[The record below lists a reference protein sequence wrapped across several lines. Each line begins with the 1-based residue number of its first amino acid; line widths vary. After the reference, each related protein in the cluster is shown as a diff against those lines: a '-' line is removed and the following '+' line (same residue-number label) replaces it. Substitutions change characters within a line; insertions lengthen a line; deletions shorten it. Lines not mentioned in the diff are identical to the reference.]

1 MADAIQLALAPCNGD
16 PEPLGIVD
24 GVRTWRARSFDPAFT
39 AHAPAPLARGWYRLR
54 AEIDCRSGDVAG
66 PRIYVPD
73 ASGAFSE
80 RRSIE
85 MRREGHGFV
94 AEVFVEAGTRTLRF
108 DPSRNPC
115 EFRCEHVEASAMAQ
129 ASQPFPSS
137 PRSKGPR
144 ERLHALLA
152 KFRRGPLRTPVPAR
166 PPERRERVLAG
177 IDRRG
182 VGLEIGPSHD
192 PIAPKREGFNVHVI
206 DHASR
211 EELRRKY
218 ASHPVDIDRIE
229 EVDFVWKGETYL
241 ALTGRPR
248 HYDWI
253 IASHVIEHTPDLIA
267 FLADC
272 DSVLKDTGVLSLV
285 VPDKRYSFDRF
296 RPMTGLAAVLEANEA
311 GNRKPSAGAIA
322 EAYLNAA
329 SKAHQLAWSEGMP
342 GDYYFIHSAHVA
354 REKAQAALEAD
365 AYEDVHTW
373 CFVPHSFRLLLHD
386 LFVLG
391 RTPLRE
397 VSFHP
402 TEGSEFYV
410 TLGRQGAGAEM
421 SRMELLRAID
431 AELHPPDSP

>member
-1 MADAIQLALAPCNGD
+1 MSDVLHLALSPCNGD
-16 PEPLGIVD
+16 PQLLGVID

-39 AHAPAPLARGWYRLR
+39 AHASEPLKPGWYRIR
-54 AEIDCRSGDVAG
+54 ADIDCRSGDLAA
-66 PRIYVPD
+66 PRIYLPD

-80 RRSIE
+80 ERSTE

-94 AEVFVEAGTRTLRF
+94 AEVHIAAEMRALRF

-115 EFRCEHVEASAMAQ
+115 EFRCDFVEVSAIAHAPPLAVPGRHVKGTPERFKRLLSKLGRGALRA
-129 ASQPFPSS
+129 PS
-137 PRSKGPR
+137 
-144 ERLHALLA
+144 
-152 KFRRGPLRTPVPAR
+152 PAR
-166 PPERRERVLAG
+166 PPGRRKRVLASH
-177 IDRRG
+177 DRGG
-182 VGLEIGPSHD
+182 VGPEIGPSHD
-192 PIAPKREGFNVHVI
+192 PIAPKREGFNVQVI

-218 ASHPVDIDRIE
+218 AGHPVDVERIE
-229 EVDFVWKGETYL
+229 EVDFVWKGETY
-241 ALTGRPR
+241 AELTGRPK

-272 DSVLKDTGVLSLV
+272 DAVLKDTGVLSLV
-285 VPDKRYSFDRF
+285 IPDKRYSFDRF
-296 RPMTGLAAVLEANEA
+296 RPVTGLAAVLEANQSA
-311 GNRKPSAGAIA
+311 NLKPSAGAIA
-322 EAYLNAA
+322 EAYMNAA
-329 SKAHQLAWSEGMP
+329 SKAHQLAWSEDTP

-354 REKAQAALEAD
+354 REKVQAALEGS

-373 CFVPHSFRLLLHD
+373 CFVPHSFRLLMHD

-391 RTPLRE
+391 RTALRE

-410 TLGRQGAGAEM
+410 TLGRRGAGTAM

-431 AELHPPDSP
+431 AELYPPDAS